1 MNNGVSFR
9 NRYRFTFQAIAFAM
23 ITIPAIGLYQSA
35 SNGHMGLTVVLMGV
49 VTAGMGLAIWV
60 N

>member
-1 MNNGVSFR
+1 
-9 NRYRFTFQAIAFAM
+9 M
-23 ITIPAIGLYQSA
+23 ITLPAIWLYQSA
-35 SNGHMGLTVVLMGV
+35 LNGHSGLTMILMGV

>member
-1 MNNGVSFR
+1 MNDGISFR
-9 NRYRFTFQAIAFAM
+9 NRYRFTLQAIAFAL
-23 ITIPAIGLYQSA
+23 ITLPTIGLYQSA
-35 SNGHMGLTVVLMGV
+35 ANGYIGLTVVLMGV